1 MSKEL
6 SITPHN
12 IPSFEAHAAL
22 DAYVAGIAKLKKH
35 GAEKYDTLESALFL
49 PKDADIL
56 AEAKRL
62 AKQYAGA
69 QLQYVIVIGIG
80 GSNLGTKAV
89 YDALRGAY
97 DPAPKPS
104 SIFGLEGRATIP
116 HAGWFSRH
124 QLPKLFFL
132 DTLSEEA
139 LRALH
144 ELLEARVRHSDQV
157 LINIVSKS
165 GTTVESVANFEL
177 LYQTLAKRFPDIASR
192 VIATTD
198 RDSALWKKGK
208 ERGFGILEIPAPV
221 GGRFSVF
228 SAVGLF
234 PLLVAGIDVEGFCRG
249 GGEMLERVLST
260 ERAANDAI
268 MSAEEIF
275 AAQKSGCV
283 MLNLFFFHPEL
294 ESLGKWERQLV
305 AESLGKEKDLS
316 GNIVHAGITPIVSIA
331 SVDLHSMAQLY
342 FGGPRDKFT
351 MLIHARKE
359 KSADIPKEGPLAG
372 LVAGLSEKSTTE
384 IMSAIFQGVKA
395 AYNDNALPCA
405 EVELPEISAYTLG
418 AYMEW
423 RMATVIY
430 LAKLMNVNAFDQ
442 PNVEDYK
449 KVTRGI
455 LGSSK

>member
-1 MSKEL
+1 MSKEF
-6 SITPHN
+6 SIVSLN
-12 IPSFEAHAAL
+12 IHPVEAHAAL
-22 DAYVAGIAKLKKH
+22 DAYVADIAELKKD
-35 GAEKYDTLESALFL
+35 GAGKYDVPESALFL
-49 PKDADIL
+49 PKDAGIL
-56 AEAKRL
+56 AEARRL
-62 AKQYAGA
+62 AEQYAGA
-69 QLQYVIVIGIG
+69 QLQCVIVIGIG

-97 DPAPKPS
+97 DPARP
-104 SIFGLEGRATIP
+104 
-116 HAGWFSRH
+116 

-139 LRALH
+139 LRALY

-234 PLLVAGIDVEGFCRG
+234 PLLVAGIDVEEFCRG
-249 GGEMLERVLST
+249 GGEMLDRVLSRD
-260 ERAANDAI
+260 RATNDAI
-268 MSAEEIF
+268 KSSEEIF

-305 AESLGKEKDLS
+305 AESLGKEKDLT
-316 GNIVHAGITPIVSIA
+316 GRVVHAGITPIVSIA
-331 SVDLHSMAQLY
+331 SADLHSMAQLY
-342 FGGPRDKFT
+342 FGGPRDKVT
-351 MLIHARKE
+351 LLVHANNSVGERILEGGPLVGLVPALAE
-359 KSADIPKEGPLAG
+359 KSSG
-372 LVAGLSEKSTTE
+372 E
-384 IMSAIFQGVKA
+384 IMEAIYQGVTA
-395 AYNDNALPCA
+395 AYKAHELPHI
-405 EVELPEISAYTLG
+405 EIELPEISAYTLG
-418 AYMEW
+418 GYMEW
-423 RMATVIY
+423 RMATVMY

-449 KVTRGI
+449 KVTRAM
-455 LGSSK
+455 LENKK

>member
-1 MSKEL
+1 MSKEF
-6 SITPHN
+6 SIVSLN
-12 IPSFEAHAAL
+12 IPPVEAHAVL
-22 DAYVAGIAKLKKH
+22 DAYAAEIAELKKR
-35 GAEKYDTLESALFL
+35 GVGKYDAQESALLL
-49 PKDADIL
+49 PWDADIL
-56 AEAKRL
+56 AEARRL
-62 AKQYAGA
+62 VEQYAGA

-97 DPAPKPS
+97 DPARP
-104 SIFGLEGRATIP
+104 
-116 HAGWFSRH
+116 

-139 LRALH
+139 LRALY

-234 PLLVAGIDVEGFCRG
+234 PLLVAGIDVEEFCRG
-249 GGEMLERVLST
+249 GGEMLDRVLSRD
-260 ERAANDAI
+260 RATNDAI
-268 MSAEEIF
+268 KSSEEIF

-305 AESLGKEKDLS
+305 AESLGKEKDLT
-316 GNIVHAGITPIVSIA
+316 GRVVHAGITPIVSIA
-331 SVDLHSMAQLY
+331 SADLHSMAQLY
-342 FGGPRDKFT
+342 FGGPRDKVT
-351 MLIHARKE
+351 LLVHANNSVGERILEGGPLVGLVPALAE
-359 KSADIPKEGPLAG
+359 KSSG
-372 LVAGLSEKSTTE
+372 E
-384 IMSAIFQGVKA
+384 IMEAIYQGVTA
-395 AYNDNALPCA
+395 AYKAHELPHI
-405 EVELPEISAYTLG
+405 EIELPEISAYTLG
-418 AYMEW
+418 GYMEW
-423 RMATVIY
+423 RMATVMY

-449 KVTRGI
+449 KVTRAM
-455 LGSSK
+455 LENKK